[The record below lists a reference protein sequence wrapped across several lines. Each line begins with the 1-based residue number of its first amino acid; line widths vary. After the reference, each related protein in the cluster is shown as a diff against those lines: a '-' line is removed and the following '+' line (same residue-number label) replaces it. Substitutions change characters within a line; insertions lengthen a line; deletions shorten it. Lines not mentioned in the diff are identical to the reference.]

1 MKVAGTGLT
10 RPGPDQDQGAGARR
24 PVLFVRLDAT
34 LIEADST
41 KTGAAG
47 NYRGGFGFHP
57 LTVPRSRLALQIGR
71 LSPCGYVPNDQDC
84 SILCE
89 RRHLQSRELVRM
101 FPLRIY
107 TLSRRDLLRGP
118 PGYHRWS
125 RRCHRSPFLTTRAL
139 TYATV
144 RLP

>member
-1 MKVAGTGLT
+1 
-10 RPGPDQDQGAGARR
+10 
-24 PVLFVRLDAT
+24 VLFVRLDAT

-118 PGYHRWS
+118 PLVSAVPPVSVLDDHCPHLRDGAAPVTAGLAPPDS
-125 RRCHRSPFLTTRAL
+125 T
-139 TYATV
+139 
-144 RLP
+144 